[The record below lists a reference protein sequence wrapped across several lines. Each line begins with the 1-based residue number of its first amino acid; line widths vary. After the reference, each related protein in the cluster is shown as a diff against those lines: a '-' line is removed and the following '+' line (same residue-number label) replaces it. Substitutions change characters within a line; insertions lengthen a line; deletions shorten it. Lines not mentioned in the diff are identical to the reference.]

1 MDVTVKGKA
10 KVFRNKRQVRNGT
23 YVNYA
28 TSLSRK
34 NKDGAWENASIEVRF
49 RRGDEPVFRDTNV
62 DIEITDGFLTFRK
75 YRSQD
80 DKEHALFYIMVME
93 YTQGAASDVY
103 YQMNEDDADDI
114 PW

>member
-10 KVFRNKRQVRNGT
+10 KIFRNERQGRNGT

-62 DIEITDGFLTFRK
+62 DIEIVDGFLTFRK
-75 YRSQD
+75 YKSQD
-80 DKEHALFYIMVME
+80 DKEHALFYIMVLE
-93 YTQGAASDVY
+93 YTQGEPSIDDFYAANGIDG
-103 YQMNEDDADDI
+103 I

>member
-10 KVFRNKRQVRNGT
+10 KVFRNERQGRNGT

-34 NKDGAWENASIEVRF
+34 NKDGGWENASIEVRF
-49 RRGDEPVFRDTNV
+49 RRGYEPVFRDTNV

-75 YRSQD
+75 YKSQD

-93 YTQGAASDVY
+93 YTQGAASDGY
-103 YQMNEDDADDI
+103 FQDNEDDLDI